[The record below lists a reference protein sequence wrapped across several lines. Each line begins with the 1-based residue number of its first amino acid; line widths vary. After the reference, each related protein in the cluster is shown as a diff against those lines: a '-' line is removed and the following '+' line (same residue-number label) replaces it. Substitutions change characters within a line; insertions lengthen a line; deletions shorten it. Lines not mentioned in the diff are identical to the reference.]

1 MNGFM
6 SGRGSVKGGV
16 ATKSQFLW
24 LCHGD
29 LHPGYSE
36 VGIDGLKFW
45 PGCWCEGCCSTCF
58 LMFPVVHCVVHCDL
72 KVDFRSLISG
82 NFAKTQ
88 LGCKILILFF

>member
-24 LCHGD
+24 LCLGD
-29 LHPGYSE
+29 FHPGDSE
-36 VGIDGLKFW
+36 IGMDELKFW
-45 PGCWCEGCCSTCF
+45 PGCWCYTKCEGCCSTCF
-58 LMFPVVHCVVHCDL
+58 VMFPVAHCVVHCDL

-88 LGCKILILFF
+88 PGC